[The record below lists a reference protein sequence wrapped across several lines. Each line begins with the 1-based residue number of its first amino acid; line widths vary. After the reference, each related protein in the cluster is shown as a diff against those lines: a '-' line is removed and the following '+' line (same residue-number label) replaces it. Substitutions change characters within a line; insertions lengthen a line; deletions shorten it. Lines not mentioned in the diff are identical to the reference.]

1 MQKELYD
8 YVKSGLDK
16 LHTQSE
22 KYMQYTY
29 LGNSDQFGISHWHLR
44 CRLQFAEKPAY
55 EGQQPCGINNQKKD
69 VYAQNYS
76 ITLHQGTREL
86 VKIPDEVITD
96 LTIKLDHHM
105 NITGIIL
112 KSGSEEKNIYDIELT
127 FPNPVSLQ
135 DFFADDSI
143 DIPHNDYQFTQY
155 STQLGTQNGVK
166 IAYEFA
172 KNLIKYVGERCSN
185 LQEEMNLTSELD
197 SEIDEIFEEQGETS
211 HNIQAE
217 SQSDTTKY
225 TLVMITDYDDYK
237 SRPEHNSK
245 IQDKDNQNIMV
256 RDGSVPL
263 TALHPI
269 YFDTPDK
276 TYCLTRNDLDDMAAL
291 FLIIPTDDT
300 KTVFSAV
307 RHYMEYNYPDW
318 DYQAVIENN
327 QISSD
332 LVDQITGNRTDAEIT
347 TDQAF
352 AIMRES
358 AAEITEAETDES
370 REEEIIPDTDE
381 GEELS

>member
-16 LHTQSE
+16 LQTQSE

-29 LGNSDQFGISHWHLR
+29 LGNSDQFGISHWSLK
-44 CRLQFAEKPAY
+44 CRLQFAETPAY

-76 ITLHQGTREL
+76 ITLHQGERGL
-86 VKIPDEVITD
+86 VKVPDEVITD
-96 LTIKLDHHM
+96 LTIKLDHNM
-105 NITGIIL
+105 NITGITL
-112 KSGSEEKNIYDIELT
+112 KSGSEEKKIYDIELD
-127 FPNPVSLQ
+127 FKEPMSLQ

-143 DIPHNDYQFTQY
+143 HIPHNNYQFTQY
-155 STQLGTQNGVK
+155 SSQIAAYHGAM

-172 KNLIKYVGERCSN
+172 KNLITYVGERCIQ

-197 SEIDEIFEEQGETS
+197 SEIDEIFEEQDESS
-211 HNIQAE
+211 HNIQSE
-217 SQSDTTKY
+217 SQSDTPKC

-237 SRPEHNSK
+237 SRSEHNSK
-245 IQDKDNQNIMV
+245 TQDKDNQNIMV
-256 RDGSVPL
+256 KDGNVPL

-269 YFDTPDK
+269 YFDAPDE
-276 TYCLTRNDLDDMAAL
+276 THCLTRDDLDDMGAI

-300 KTVFSAV
+300 TTVFSAV

-332 LVDQITGNRTDAEIT
+332 LVDQIAGNRTDAEVTIG
-347 TDQAF
+347 QAF

-358 AAEITEAETDES
+358 AAEITETETDES
-370 REEEIIPDTDE
+370 REEIIPDTDE